1 MEKGVDESKVEMSEL
16 VLPEHTN
23 IYGNLFGGV
32 LVEWIDKAGTIV
44 ATRHSNRNV
53 VTASIDNLHFLE
65 PIKLGD
71 IVVLHG
77 WINYVGTTSMEV
89 EVIAERESRFGGQ
102 RKLACVALLTYVAL
116 DEEGKPTPVPKLKLK
131 NEDERKRF
139 EEAEKRK
146 EIRLKTLEE
155 IKSLIP

>member
-1 MEKGVDESKVEMSEL
+1 MEKGVDESRVEMTEP

-23 IYGNLFGGV
+23 IFGNLFGGV
-32 LVEWIDKAGTIV
+32 LVEWIDKTGSIV
-44 ATRHSNRNV
+44 ATRHSKRNV
-53 VTASIDNLHFLE
+53 VTASVDNLHFLE

-77 WINYVGTTSMEV
+77 WINYVGTTSMEI
-89 EVIAERESRFGGQ
+89 EVIAERESRFDDK

-139 EEAEKRK
+139 EEAEKRR